1 MVKMLNPIPT
11 ATRNSPVK
19 NISATAENDCRTYFH
34 HIRCQ
39 NPRQSIHQAAV
50 ARPTR
55 P

>member
-1 MVKMLNPIPT
+1 M
-11 ATRNSPVK
+11 K

-39 NPRQSIHQAAV
+39 NPRHSIASSRGATRLTL
-50 ARPTR
+50 RPETSV